1 MNYAGI
7 IKQRVTMIDI
17 VNKYG
22 LETDR
27 KGVMLCP
34 FHNEKTPS
42 MKIYEGDR
50 GCYCFGCG
58 YSADVIGFVKDY
70 FKLSFIETLKKIDV
84 DFGLCLYT
92 STSFE
97 DVRKAH
103 YKAKIE
109 VEKREQAKRKKEK
122 NEAEYWETFEE
133 WERLKENKKKYA
145 PKTQT
150 EDLHPLF
157 IEAVQKLPQQEYI
170 LDILSSRRC
179 ENV

>member
-1 MNYAGI
+1 
-7 IKQRVTMIDI
+7 
-17 VNKYG
+17 
-22 LETDR
+22 
-27 KGVMLCP
+27 
-34 FHNEKTPS
+34 
-42 MKIYEGDR
+42 MKVYEGDR

-70 FKLSFIETLKKIDV
+70 FNLSFIETLKKIDV

-92 STSFE
+92 STGFE

-109 VEKREQAKRKKEK
+109 ADKREKAKRQKQK
-122 NEAEYWETFEE
+122 NETEYWDAFGE

-157 IEAVQKLPQQEYI
+157 IEAVQKLPKQEYI
-170 LDILSSRRC
+170 LDILSSKRC
-179 ENV
+179 VNV